1 MIVSEISAF
10 SQAFFPFSSRRFA
23 SQYDNHRDNGLM
35 KKSKLKV
42 TIMQNEAAKN

>member
-23 SQYDNHRDNGLM
+23 SQYDNHRDNGFDE
-35 KKSKLKV
+35 KV
-42 TIMQNEAAKN
+42 EVESHNYAK